1 MKARMLMIG
10 MALAALSIPGMCFGG
25 QRWCVAPS
33 CVKVAPKAAPV
44 VTRTISTSNND
55 NSVTFNTSFQFNQAS
70 SAQGATQYGY
80 ADIVPD
86 YGSLDIGAYLNLSAR
101 LVQNAQQL
109 AGQAHGDFTAASAQ
123 AFSNIAEIARI
134 KAAEQAA
141 VAALQAAGSQG
152 GAQSGQLV
160 TRQFSFEATIGPDG
174 SMTLKPAEPAQ
185 PAVDQGAG
193 GGAVGFD
200 VTALGNAVRQV
211 ATTRCIECHNGTKKE
226 GGLDLTDP
234 TVLPADVY
242 SKELG
247 ILDRIGRNDDKRMP
261 PPDRPRLDV
270 DEASTFQATYRVL
283 RGQQ

>member
-1 MKARMLMIG
+1 MNARLIAWVLSLAVLG
-10 MALAALSIPGMCFGG
+10 VVPDAMA
-25 QRWCVAPS
+25 QRWCVKPS
-33 CVKVAPKAAPV
+33 CVKVVPKAAPV
-44 VTRTISTSNND
+44 VTRTVSTSNND
-55 NSVTFNTSFQFNQAS
+55 NSVTFNTSFQFNQPTA
-70 SAQGATQYGY
+70 AQGTTQFAY

-86 YGSLDIGAYLNLSAR
+86 YGSLDIGAYMNLSAR

-141 VAALQAAGSQG
+141 VAALSAAGSQG

-174 SMTLKPAEPAQ
+174 SMTLKPAEPSP

-193 GGAVGFD
+193 GGGQAFD
-200 VTALGNAVRQV
+200 LAALGAAVRQV
-211 ATTRCIECHNGTKKE
+211 AATRCVECHNATTKK
-226 GGLDLTDP
+226 GNLDLTDP
-234 TVLPADVY
+234 TTLAADAY

-247 ILDRIGRNDDKRMP
+247 ILDRISRNDDKRMP
-261 PPDRPRLDV
+261 PPDRDRLDV

-283 RGQQ
+283 KGQQ